1 MGTKTLAVPI
11 CLPWHDA
18 DPGRTIKTGECAT
31 VAGWG
36 ITEYN
41 RTFFLMQQEKFQGA
55 STDTLQGVDLQLVSA
70 EDCISLAKET
80 LFTDLP
86 QSTFCT
92 NSEGG
97 AANSC
102 KKPTRDFFNYG
113 DHVEEEN
120 EGDYSSS
127 CNGDSGGPLVVNRGE
142 FEPWYQAGIVSFGS
156 SGCRPGKPSV
166 YTKVSD
172 HLDWIESVLEP

>member
-41 RTFFLMQQEKFQGA
+41 RTFFRAQQEKFQGA
-55 STDTLQGVDLQLVSA
+55 STDTLQGVDLQLISA
-70 EDCISLAKET
+70 EDCTSLARET

-86 QSTFCT
+86 RSTFCT
-92 NSEGG
+92 SSGRG
-97 AANSC
+97 AANGC
-102 KKPTRDFFNYG
+102 KKQTHDFY
-113 DHVEEEN
+113 DEEE
-120 EGDYSSS
+120 EK
-127 CNGDSGGPLVVNRGE
+127 GPFIKNIRK
-142 FEPWYQAGIVSFGS
+142 IFGLCDLLILCPHFGQIYCTTITQPPIQLS
-156 SGCRPGKPSV
+156 AFGPTPLPTLGA
-166 YTKVSD
+166 D
-172 HLDWIESVLEP
+172 ADVLYEWS